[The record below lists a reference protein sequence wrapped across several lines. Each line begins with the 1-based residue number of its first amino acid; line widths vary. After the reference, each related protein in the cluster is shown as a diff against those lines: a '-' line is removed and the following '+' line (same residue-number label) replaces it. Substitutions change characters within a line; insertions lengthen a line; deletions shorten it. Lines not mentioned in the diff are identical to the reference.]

1 MDTVIEIRELC
12 KTFGGKRAVDRLNLA
27 VPKGAICALLGDNGA
42 GKTTTIRM
50 LTGLLPPDAGSARIL
65 GEDCWSAAATLRRR
79 VAYVPER
86 PRYYDW
92 MTVAEIGWFAAGFN
106 GKEYLPRFE
115 EWAAKF
121 LLDPKAR
128 LGNLSKGQYSK
139 AGLALALALDPEVLI
154 LDEPTSGLDLQVRHE
169 FLGSMVGM
177 AAEGRTVLISSHQIA
192 EIERIAS
199 HAAFIA
205 NGRLLLF
212 APLDDLKRQI
222 VRVKLRWET
231 TSPDPATLGTVLQRN
246 GSERQLHAVIQDPK
260 AEALEA
266 LSRTADVHDFEVS
279 PLHLEEIYLALLGRK
294 EGQP

>member
-1 MDTVIEIRELC
+1 
-12 KTFGGKRAVDRLNLA
+12 
-27 VPKGAICALLGDNGA
+27 
-42 GKTTTIRM
+42 
-50 LTGLLPPDAGSARIL
+50 
-65 GEDCWSAAATLRRR
+65 
-79 VAYVPER
+79 
-86 PRYYDW
+86 
-92 MTVAEIGWFAAGFN
+92 
-106 GKEYLPRFE
+106 
-115 EWAAKF
+115 
-121 LLDPKAR
+121 
-128 LGNLSKGQYSK
+128 
-139 AGLALALALDPEVLI
+139 
-154 LDEPTSGLDLQVRHE
+154 
-169 FLGSMVGM
+169 M

-212 APLDDLKRQI
+212 APLDELKRQI

-246 GSERQLHAVIQDPK
+246 GSERQLYAVIQDPK